1 MKVKFEV
8 INCDCSDALPIG
20 LGVIERAMP
29 GERLG
34 STWSATGA
42 IERRYPLGVVRMVGM
57 ARRP

>member
-42 IERRYPLGVVRMVGM
+42 IEWRQFVIEYASGDIR
-57 ARRP
+57 